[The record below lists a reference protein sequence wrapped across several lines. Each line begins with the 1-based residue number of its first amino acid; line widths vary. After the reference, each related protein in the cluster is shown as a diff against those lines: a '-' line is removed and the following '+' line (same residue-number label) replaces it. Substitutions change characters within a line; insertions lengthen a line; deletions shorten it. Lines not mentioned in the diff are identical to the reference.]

1 MNNEAVLRS
10 RYEEALEK
18 IGVLVK
24 ARNFLV
30 FEGGVESIDC
40 KSPNELVNMFE
51 HMSKLGQL
59 QEEYKIQRNKAEQ
72 HEGHIEIRDLNE
84 KYDQLNEQ
92 LQHVVADPEIQK
104 LERKARKKQAK
115 KDAKAA
121 KKARKHQDD
130 APEQRKRLY
139 VLGFEGDIKASA
151 ADNLRE
157 EITAVLNQVEDGDEV
172 LVKVESP
179 GGMVHSY
186 GLAASQLQRV
196 RDADVPLTIAVD
208 KVAASGGY
216 MMACVADRI
225 VAAPFAVIGSI
236 GVLAQLPNFH
246 RLLKKNDIDFELF
259 TAGEYKRTVTMFG
272 ENTDKGREKFSE
284 ELEKTHELFKDFV
297 STNRPQLDIAKVAT
311 GEVWYGKQAVAEGL
325 VDELKTSDAI
335 VQEHLK
341 EWDVFDVRFVLKK
354 NWQEKMGLAAEGALE
369 SAFLKIWQRGQGRP
383 PL

>member
-1 MNNEAVLRS
+1 MEFLYEYGLFLAQAVT
-10 RYEEALEK
+10 
-18 IGVLVK
+18 LVG
-24 ARNFLV
+24 AILILV
-30 FEGGVESIDC
+30 AG
-40 KSPNELVNMFE
+40 LV
-51 HMSKLGQL
+51 SVG
-59 QEEYKIQRNKAEQ
+59 QRNKAEQ

-121 KKARKHQDD
+121 KKARKHQDE

-196 RDADVPLTIAVD
+196 RDAGVPLTIAVD

-369 SAFLKIWQRGQGRP
+369 SAFLKIWQRGQRRP

>member
-1 MNNEAVLRS
+1 MEFLYEYGLFLAQAVT
-10 RYEEALEK
+10 
-18 IGVLVK
+18 LVG
-24 ARNFLV
+24 AILILV
-30 FEGGVESIDC
+30 AG
-40 KSPNELVNMFE
+40 LV
-51 HMSKLGQL
+51 SVG
-59 QEEYKIQRNKAEQ
+59 QRNKAEQ
-72 HEGHIEIRDLNE
+72 HEGHIEIRNLNE
-84 KYDQLNEQ
+84 KYEQLNEQ
-92 LQHVVADPEIQK
+92 LQHVVTDPETQKAEQK
-104 LERKARKKQAK
+104 LRKKEEK
-115 KDAKAA
+115 KEAKAA
-121 KKARKHQDD
+121 KKARKQK
-130 APEQRKRLY
+130 EQVAEHRKRLY
-139 VLGFEGDIKASA
+139 VLAFEGDIKASA
-151 ADNLRE
+151 SDNLRE
-157 EITAVLNQVEDGDEV
+157 EITAVLNQAQDGDEV

-186 GLAASQLQRV
+186 GLAASQLQRI
-196 RDADVPLTIAVD
+196 REAKVPLTISVD

-272 ENTDKGREKFSE
+272 ENTDKGREKFTE

-297 STNRPQLDIAKVAT
+297 SSNRPQLDIAKVAT
-311 GEVWYGKQAVAEGL
+311 GEVWYGKQAVDEGL

-341 EWDVFDVRFVLKK
+341 DWDVFDVRFVLKK
-354 NWQEKMGLAAEGALE
+354 NWQEKLGLAAEGALE